1 MLHTGYRKSARIYK
15 NGIHTYFTA
24 VIPNIEIV
32 TIYENTFRQWFD
44 EAVRVADKSILL
56 KAVLSGDEKF
66 FELEVNR
73 WMLKNISYHGGY
85 ENFYYLV

>member
-1 MLHTGYRKSARIYK
+1 M
-15 NGIHTYFTA
+15 
-24 VIPNIEIV
+24 
-32 TIYENTFRQWFD
+32 
-44 EAVRVADKSILL
+44 ADKSILL